1 MARENTAFQEDRR
14 ILVAGYDTEI
24 DYAKLADKYEYG
36 IKLKGATASQLK
48 EYTRIKIWV
57 YNTENISNQSL

>member
-1 MARENTAFQEDRR
+1 MDKDIRIQGHKDTIVRENAIYQEGQEGRR

-36 IKLKGATASQLK
+36 IKLEGAIAP
-48 EYTRIKIWV
+48 
-57 YNTENISNQSL
+57 

>member
-14 ILVAGYDTEI
+14 ILVAGYNIEI
-24 DYAKLADKYEYG
+24 DYAKLADKYKYG
-36 IKLKGATASQLK
+36 IKLKGAIASQLK

-57 YNTENISNQSL
+57 YNIENIGD